1 MKKIYL
7 FAVALLLSPF
17 GYGSNGILHND
28 DALTKRFI
36 ANNKSKPDDA
46 VQQRL
51 RSTVEWKSF
60 KQQHGDWWVQF
71 NESNQKPHRAFG
83 TPIQLPSL
91 SPEAAANYF
100 LNSYAGAWIPSN
112 VQLVSAGKF
121 TETEKYYQ
129 PNFIQTYNG
138 LEVLWSRATVK
149 MTKDFRAVM
158 FGTDVYSD
166 IQIST
171 TPVLSTTDAAQH
183 SIKGISNSIL
193 SINNGGLKILP
204 VPTGNSNNYHLVYE
218 LTVKTIGTDNIPA
231 NYYTLVDANDGTILY
246 RKNKV
251 EHFAS
256 EISVTGTL
264 YPTQPYNPSQTLNL
278 QYIKVTDPQGTN
290 YTDVNGFIN
299 LNTAA
304 PFTATFNLEGLWAQ
318 VFLGQNGNTIT
329 PLTATINTGT
339 NNISLNSAY
348 SIQEITA
355 YYHTNIVHDFMKSKL
370 STFTALDF
378 PISVKVD
385 RTDGTCN
392 AFYDGGINFYTTA
405 GGCNALS
412 QVNDVVYHEYG
423 HGISD
428 LYWSDHGVNFSN
440 GGMGEGYSD
449 VWAICITS
457 EPTLGLGFSSSD
469 PNTFVRDYDFA
480 NGATRKVYPQ
490 DIAGEVHA
498 DGEIIAGAW
507 WSTALNMGSTSAMA
521 NLFTASLAG
530 LANGPDGS
538 EGQVYT
544 DILIDALEADDN
556 DADLTNGTPNS
567 AAIVP
572 AFAAHGITLV
582 SNAELTHTPI
592 TNASYQ
598 TPITLNASLTNVQ
611 FAWALQGLKGG
622 YKVNNDP
629 NWTPLTFT
637 DLGGYNFVGT
647 IPAQPNGTVISYY
660 IGIEDING
668 TVSNVKPAGAN
679 DVEPNLP
686 FYVLVGFNQIF
697 TEDFDFAAGTWIEGL
712 AGDNATTGIWEQN
725 IPEQTDVN
733 GVVVQPGFQRT
744 PGGQICY
751 VTGAASLGAAGG
763 NDIDNGKTTLQS
775 PTFDLTGY
783 TNPTF
788 EYYRWYTNDQG
799 ATPKTDY
806 WQVSAST
813 DGINYS
819 PLENTRVADHSFRQ
833 FVFRVNDLFP
843 GATELTFRFV
853 AEDANAGSLVEA
865 LLDDLSLYDEMSVGL
880 NEVQDISLMTVA
892 PNPASSNISLH
903 MMLNKSAD
911 YTIQLVNQ
919 LGQTVYSSNE
929 KLSSGSNTLDI
940 PVSKIQTGLYL
951 LKAVGPNAEKT
962 IKVTVMH

>member
-7 FAVALLLSPF
+7 LVVALLLSPF
-17 GYGSNGILHND
+17 GYGSSGILHND

-36 ANNKSKPDDA
+36 NNNKSKPDDA

-91 SPEAAANYF
+91 SPAAAASYF

-121 TETEKYYQ
+121 TETEKYFQ

-158 FGTDVYSD
+158 FGADVYSD

-171 TPVLSTTDAAQH
+171 TPALSTTDATQY
-183 SIKGISNSIL
+183 SVKGITNSIL
-193 SINNGGLKILP
+193 SINNGGLKVLP
-204 VPTGNSNNYHLVYE
+204 IPSGNTNNYHLVYE

-256 EISVTGTL
+256 EINVNGTL
-264 YPTQPYNPSQTLNL
+264 YPSQPYNPSQTLNL

-329 PLTATINTGT
+329 PLTATINAGT
-339 NNISLNSAY
+339 NNISLNPAY
-348 SIQEITA
+348 SIQEISA

-370 STFTALDF
+370 SAFTALDF

-412 QVNDVVYHEYG
+412 QVSDVVYHEYG

-428 LYWSDHGVNFSN
+428 IYWSDHGVNFSN

-480 NGATRKVYPQ
+480 NGVTRKVYPQ
-490 DIAGEVHA
+490 DIVGEVHA

-572 AFAAHGITLV
+572 AFALHGITLV
-582 SNAELTHTPI
+582 SNAELAHTPI

-622 YKVNNDP
+622 YKINNDP

-637 DLGGYNFVGT
+637 DMGGYNFTGT
-647 IPAQPNGTVISYY
+647 IPAQANGTVISYY

-668 TVSNVKPAGAN
+668 TVSNVQPAGAN
-679 DVEPNLP
+679 DIEPNLP

-697 TEDFDFAAGTWIEGL
+697 TEDFDNTAGAWTEGL

-733 GVVVQPGFQRT
+733 GIIVQPALQHTFNGL
-744 PGGQICY
+744 ICY

-763 NDIDNGKTTLQS
+763 NDVDNGKTSLQS

-788 EYYRWYTNDQG
+788 EYYRWYSNDQG

-819 PLENTRVADHSFRQ
+819 PVENTRVADHSFRQ

-903 MMLNKSAD
+903 LMLNKSAD
-911 YTIQLVNQ
+911 YSIQLVNQ

-929 KLSSGSNTLDI
+929 KLSSGSNTRDI

-951 LKAVGPNAEKT
+951 LKAIGPNAEKT